1 MATVEIPGI
10 GTVFADGFAQ
20 ESTLQSLVQ
29 VMSQQQSGGGGDPTT
44 VLKSQSSAAGRVI
57 ASLGSQAKSAGDNV
71 NEGGNSAYQG
81 LTMAGRS
88 GRTFSDNIGRA
99 SGNLFRSF
107 ETASTAPFAMAK
119 GITSAVASMAQDAG
133 GFAKI
138 VGGGALGAAM
148 GSLVDGIDGVSSGMG
163 MLGGGILGAVAPGL
177 VVGGTAAVAGF
188 LFDKLNA
195 TSAAF
200 DAVQAGGA
208 TLGGSL
214 IEFRQAAHNGY
225 LTMGEFTNVMKNNG
239 EAMASFGGQTA
250 VGAREFSKANRAL
263 AGGDMGR
270 QLKQMGF
277 SFEDMGGTTADMME
291 QFALSGISFDQL
303 AVRTGAVA
311 KASFEQARQQKI
323 LSALTGRSIEAQK
336 QAEKAQRKDAQVQ
349 ASLARMGPEQRKQTE
364 QLISAFP
371 HLKDAILDQVT
382 FGGAVSKEAMMQMS
396 QFPNAVKS
404 VQGAVD
410 GIKDGSGV
418 AVDAFTEQAKN
429 SAAIREEYL
438 NAADTV
444 ATLGRFTSNAFVQS
458 AEAMIVPQQEM
469 MAKAINDTVS
479 KVVTDMQSIAAGG
492 DAATEALIEQQKAQ
506 RELGMALSQTTTKL
520 LAESDGLISSVTTLT
535 KGATFIVDQV
545 NQGIGAG
552 SNTRAPGET
561 SNGNTSA
568 PDTST
573 AGQSM
578 GFFTGI
584 GQGVDEFF
592 GNDTISDPAATA
604 TQPGTSANPV
614 PVDMSATNSI
624 LSDIL
629 KATKSNSTSIQNLA
643 LQQ

>member
-1 MATVEIPGI
+1 MPSVDIPGI

-20 ESTLQSLVQ
+20 ESTLQSLLQ
-29 VMSQQQSGGGGDPTT
+29 VMSQQQSGGGSDPTT

-81 LTMAGRS
+81 LTLAGRS

-99 SGNLFRSF
+99 SSNLFRSF

-119 GITSAVASMAQDAG
+119 GLTEAAAKMVEDAG
-133 GFAKI
+133 GFGKLMA
-138 VGGGALGAAM
+138 GGALGAAV
-148 GSLVDGIDGVSSGMG
+148 GNFSSSLTGLSEGMG
-163 MLGGGILGAVAPGL
+163 TLAGGVLGAVAPGL

-214 IEFRQAAHNGY
+214 IEFRTAAHNGY

-303 AVRTGAVA
+303 AVRTGEVA

-323 LSALTGRSIEAQK
+323 LSAITGRSIEAQK

-396 QFPNAVKS
+396 QFPNAVAS

-410 GIKDGSGV
+410 GIKDGSGI
-418 AVDAFTEQAKN
+418 AIDAFTKQAEN

-444 ATLGRFTSNAFVQS
+444 ATLGRFTSNAFVKS

-492 DAATEALIEQQKAQ
+492 DAATKALIEQQKAQ
-506 RELGMALSQTTTKL
+506 RELGMALSETTTKL

-535 KGATFIVDQV
+535 KGATFLVDQV
-545 NQGIGAG
+545 NQNIGAG
-552 SNTRAPGET
+552 TNTRPPGQT
-561 SNGNTSA
+561 RNGNTSA
-568 PDTST
+568 PSTST
-573 AGQSM
+573 AATVGPSAM
-578 GFFTGI
+578 DSEDGSGFETPT
-584 GQGVDEFF
+584 
-592 GNDTISDPAATA
+592 NTSAAT
-604 TQPGTSANPV
+604 TQSSGAPGAGL
-614 PVDMSATNSI
+614 PVDMTATNSI
-624 LSDIL
+624 LSDML
-629 KATKSNSTSIQNLA
+629 KQQKEATKQLQNIA
-643 LQQ
+643 VQ

>member
-1 MATVEIPGI
+1 MSSVEIPGI

-20 ESTLQSLVQ
+20 ESTLQSLLQ
-29 VMSQQQSGGGGDPTT
+29 VMSQQQSGGSGDPTT

-71 NEGGNSAYQG
+71 NEGGESAYQG
-81 LTMAGRS
+81 LTLAGRS

-119 GITSAVASMAQDAG
+119 ALTVAATKMVDGAG
-133 GFAKI
+133 GFGKLL
-138 VGGGALGAAM
+138 GGGALGAAV
-148 GSLVDGIDGVSSGMG
+148 GNFSSKLTGMSEE
-163 MLGGGILGAVAPGL
+163 MSTIGGGLLGAVAPGL
-177 VVGGTAAVAGF
+177 VAGGAAAVAGF

-277 SFEDMGGTTADMME
+277 TFEDMGSTTADMME
-291 QFALSGISFDQL
+291 QFTLSGMSFDQL
-303 AVRTGAVA
+303 AVRTSEVA

-382 FGGAVSKEAMMQMS
+382 FGGAVSKEAMMQLS
-396 QFPNAVKS
+396 QFPNAVAS

-410 GIKDGSGV
+410 GIKDGSGI
-418 AVDAFTEQAKN
+418 AIDAFTEQAKN
-429 SAAIREEYL
+429 SEAIREEYL
-438 NAADTV
+438 NAADMV
-444 ATLGRFTSNAFVQS
+444 AQFGRFTSNAFVES
-458 AEAMIVPQQEM
+458 AESMIVPQQEM
-469 MAKAINDTVS
+469 MAKAIGDTVS
-479 KVVTDMQSIAAGG
+479 KVVDDMQRIASGG
-492 DAATEALIEQQKAQ
+492 DAATNALIEQQKAQ
-506 RELGMALSQTTTKL
+506 RELGMEISKTTTKL
-520 LAESDGLISSVTTLT
+520 LSESDGLIEGVTTLT
-535 KGATFIVDQV
+535 KGATFLVDKL
-545 NQGIGAG
+545 NQGIGAPK
-552 SNTRAPGET
+552 NTVEPGQT
-561 SNGNTSA
+561 RNGNTK
-568 PDTST
+568 PPST
-573 AGQSM
+573 PAAGQSM

-584 GQGVDEFF
+584 GQGVDNFL

-604 TQPGTSANPV
+604 TQSGTAGNTV
-614 PVDMSATNSI
+614 PVDMSSTDNILAEMLKQQKIAARQLQIIAT
-624 LSDIL
+624 
-629 KATKSNSTSIQNLA
+629 Q
-643 LQQ
+643 

>member
-1 MATVEIPGI
+1 LPSVDIPGI

-20 ESTLQSLVQ
+20 ESTLQSLLQ
-29 VMSQQQSGGGGDPTT
+29 VMSQQQSGGGSDPTT

-81 LTMAGRS
+81 LTLAGRS

-99 SGNLFRSF
+99 SSNLFRSF

-119 GITSAVASMAQDAG
+119 GLTEAAAKMVEDAG
-133 GFAKI
+133 GFGKLMA
-138 VGGGALGAAM
+138 GGALGAAV
-148 GSLVDGIDGVSSGMG
+148 GNFSSSLTGLSEGMG
-163 MLGGGILGAVAPGL
+163 TLAGGVLGAVAPGL

-214 IEFRQAAHNGY
+214 IEFRTAAHNGY

-303 AVRTGAVA
+303 AVRTGEVA

-323 LSALTGRSIEAQK
+323 LSAITGRSIEAQK

-396 QFPNAVKS
+396 QFPNAVAS

-410 GIKDGSGV
+410 GIKDGSGI
-418 AVDAFTEQAKN
+418 AIDAFTKQAEN

-444 ATLGRFTSNAFVQS
+444 ATLGRFTSNAFVKS

-492 DAATEALIEQQKAQ
+492 DAATKALIEQQKAQ
-506 RELGMALSQTTTKL
+506 RELGMALSETTTKL

-535 KGATFIVDQV
+535 KGATFLVDQV
-545 NQGIGAG
+545 NQNIGAG
-552 SNTRAPGET
+552 TNTRPPGQT
-561 SNGNTSA
+561 RNGNTSA
-568 PDTST
+568 PSTST
-573 AGQSM
+573 AATVGPSAM
-578 GFFTGI
+578 DSEDGSGFETPT
-584 GQGVDEFF
+584 
-592 GNDTISDPAATA
+592 NTSAAT
-604 TQPGTSANPV
+604 TQSSGAPGAGL
-614 PVDMSATNSI
+614 PVDMTATNSI
-624 LSDIL
+624 LSDML
-629 KATKSNSTSIQNLA
+629 KQQKEATKQLQNIA
-643 LQQ
+643 VQ